1 MTRLQ
6 EKRLE
11 NGLSQSKLSKKA
23 DVNLR
28 MLQKYEQGS
37 ADIDKAN
44 LLTILKLAIALNCNI
59 SDFVTN
65 EEILIALKK
74 YESR

>member
-28 MLQKYEQGS
+28 MLQRYEQGS
-37 ADIDKAN
+37 ANIDKAN
-44 LLTILKLAIALNCNI
+44 ILTILKLAIALNCNI

-65 EEILIALKK
+65 EEILRALKK

>member
-44 LLTILKLAIALNCNI
+44 ILTILKLAIALDCSI

-65 EEILIALKK
+65 EETLIALKK